1 MGAKNKPS
9 DVYNMENIYFFAPV
23 KWRLEK
29 LSPTT
34 EDVDLDALDQEL
46 FWLDTSINNRSKI
59 VILNRRFT
67 CEVCGNGVDSICKHE
82 NPDGQPKTLPKL
94 QTKKHI
100 KRPMNAFFLWSK
112 LERKKISEVTQD
124 KYNQNAITKEL
135 GRRWKLLPEEARQPY
150 FDEAE
155 RLRILH
161 LQEYPDYK
169 FQPRKK
175 PKPAAGSASNQQ
187 KVVPETT
194 AQQSPEQQSLQLH
207 HHQQPP
213 PVQPPPI
220 QPFGCKFCKRQFT
233 SMYQCIKHERFH
245 NRFKDNLKSWT
256 RCNTCDKPEKVKS
269 NPTKTYSCKTCQKKF
284 FWLTSLRFHEIG
296 CCVSTIE
303 DTPFICKTCGKGF
316 KKKRYLDHHFKY
328 THGERRYVCKTCD
341 KRFQRNTQLR
351 THMRVHTG
359 EKPYKCKICG
369 MTFTYSYNLRDHES
383 KGICNYI
390 VDEEN

>member
-1 MGAKNKPS
+1 
-9 DVYNMENIYFFAPV
+9 MENIYFIAPV

-34 EDVDLDALDQEL
+34 EDVDLDALDQQL
-46 FWLDTSINNRSKI
+46 IWLDTGIIIDARQK
-59 VILNRRFT
+59 RFT

-94 QTKKHI
+94 QAKKHI

-124 KYNQNAITKEL
+124 KHNQNAITKEL

-175 PKPAAGSASNQQ
+175 PKTAAGSASNQQ

-194 AQQSPEQQSLQLH
+194 EQQSLGQYSLQLH
-207 HHQQPP
+207 QYQHQNKE
-213 PVQPPPI
+213 VQPKKAI
-220 QPFGCKFCKRQFT
+220 GCQFCKRQYT
-233 SMYQCIKHERFH
+233 SMYECIKHERFH
-245 NRFKDNLKSWT
+245 HKFKDKLKSWT
-256 RCNTCDKPEKVKS
+256 RCSTCAKYFNTKANLRRHIKAMHSDPKREKKKS

-316 KKKRYLDHHFKY
+316 KKKRNLNYHFKY

-383 KGICNYI
+383 KGLCNGT
-390 VDEEN
+390 